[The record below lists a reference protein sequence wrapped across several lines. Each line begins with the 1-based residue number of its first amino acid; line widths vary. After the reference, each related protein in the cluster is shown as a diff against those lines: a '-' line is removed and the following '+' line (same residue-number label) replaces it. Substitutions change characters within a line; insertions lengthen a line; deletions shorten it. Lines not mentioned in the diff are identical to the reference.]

1 MVQKEP
7 IKSLDVNVNNINI
20 SKLVE
25 TKSNSKYLIGYLDE
39 VIKPLI
45 LVLPKMS
52 GCVKAFKV
60 KDDDKDKNNK
70 LMPFL

>member
-7 IKSLDVNVNNINI
+7 IKILDVNVNNINI